1 MRYYWYARGALMLLQ
16 SVVGTFIFAY
26 SLKRRYHSIRNG
38 VVTYLLLGT
47 FMYLFG
53 RCSFSGMEA
62 IHPGIGRSM
71 VSLLCFLCLLGI
83 NLVVFDIDPFTGLF
97 ISASGYIVQDIG
109 GSTKTLMKQIPSIGS
124 LSSSA
129 PGVIYTDLLSY
140 VSCYLI
146 CFFAF
151 RPFTRNTN
159 ENFDDRVKAAFS
171 IVVLLLTQIMARMTQ
186 GNVDRN
192 RMSVIAESLYQILC
206 DIFVLLLQFGVMQH
220 AALNQNVD
228 TMRELVH
235 HQHEQFRQSKDSV
248 DLVNEKYHDLK
259 GLLQNYKGQI
269 SAAEMERLQETIGQ
283 YDTFVR
289 TGNHVLDIVLAEK
302 RAICN
307 QRGIELTSFMDGSR
321 LLFLEELDL
330 YSLVGN
336 ALNNAIDAVSVL
348 PEEERYI
355 ILKSNIKGNMV
366 TIHTEN
372 PFSGDIK
379 MENALPQS
387 QRDARYHG
395 FGVKSMER
403 TAEKYGGTISVK
415 AEDHMFFLDIIL
427 FSKEEG

>member
-1 MRYYWYARGALMLLQ
+1 
-16 SVVGTFIFAY
+16 
-26 SLKRRYHSIRNG
+26 
-38 VVTYLLLGT
+38 
-47 FMYLFG
+47 
-53 RCSFSGMEA
+53 
-62 IHPGIGRSM
+62 
-71 VSLLCFLCLLGI
+71 
-83 NLVVFDIDPFTGLF
+83 
-97 ISASGYIVQDIG
+97 
-109 GSTKTLMKQIPSIGS
+109 
-124 LSSSA
+124 
-129 PGVIYTDLLSY
+129 

-146 CFFAF
+146 FFFAF

-228 TMRELVH
+228 AMRELVH